1 MPYGDPKFTVVNP
14 SPDFDQSLRS
24 LRVSDYLGAA
34 AISSGSW
41 ARLRLREAHVHRVRE
56 HRHGPRHDVR
66 VHDAPAERTRASEGV
81 QGEREGGEGVQRVA
95 GAAGAQ
101 GDRSG
106 GQEVPRR
113 HRHD

>member
-41 ARLRLREAHVHRVRE
+41 AYGYVFGKPTRIACANTAGDHSPNQGYTGPDGITVHREYIRWTVIQ
-56 HRHGPRHDVR
+56 
-66 VHDAPAERTRASEGV
+66 TITLFQTQSY
-81 QGEREGGEGVQRVA
+81 
-95 GAAGAQ
+95 
-101 GDRSG
+101 
-106 GQEVPRR
+106 
-113 HRHD
+113 